1 MVTDNT
7 NIADL
12 PEFDDTPDLGLNPIE
27 GVAPVAGE
35 VVSDT
40 TAPAVET
47 PAPTAAVTPEPTPL
61 PNSDQAQLQQQMA
74 QMQQQQA
81 EMERDRT
88 IKQLEQEALQM
99 EQRLTD
105 QGLSESEARNQTM
118 GHLQN
123 QVSRIQVAQQQNNQQ
138 NIVQGRRNAAIHFA
152 KQYGLGIDDLA
163 NLERSNSP
171 AEMEAMAKNQS
182 DIAKLRAEN
191 EQLKRGQVPTQQLD
205 NNSPAPA
212 ANATNDD
219 RLIDAYLNDGDRSEA
234 AVNAVRKLGL

>member
-7 NIADL
+7 NIADM
-12 PEFDDTPDLGLNPIE
+12 PEFDDTPDLGLNPTE

-61 PNSDQAQLQQQMA
+61 PNSDQAQLQQQMS

-123 QVSRIQVAQQQNNQQ
+123 QVTRIQAEQQQKNQQ
-138 NIVQGRRNAAIHFA
+138 NIIQGKRNAAIHFA

-191 EQLKRGQVPTQQLD
+191 EQLKRGQVPAQQLD

-234 AVNAVRKLGL
+234 AVNAVRKLGI

>member
-7 NIADL
+7 NIADM
-12 PEFDDTPDLGLNPIE
+12 PEFDDTPDLGLNPTE

-47 PAPTAAVTPEPTPL
+47 PAPTAAVTPAPTPL

-88 IKQLEQEALQM
+88 IKQLEQEAMQM

-123 QVSRIQVAQQQNNQQ
+123 QVTRIQAGQQQKNQQ
-138 NIVQGRRNAAIHFA
+138 DIIQGKRNAAIHFA

-191 EQLKRGQVPTQQLD
+191 EQLKRGQVPAQQLD

-234 AVNAVRKLGL
+234 AVNAVRKLGI